1 MLCFYVG
8 IMMGFGIMMIFLVF
22 FFLCLILDICVCGCV
37 CIRASSVCRK
47 WKQAVKQSLGR
58 RQSLSF
64 AGWQMDDDSIARL
77 LHDAYG
83 LKELD
88 MYVSFS
94 PLLLFFFFKFP
105 AVGIHG
111 NLRHNPSYK
120 Y

>member
-8 IMMGFGIMMIFLVF
+8 GVWDYDDFS
-22 FFLCLILDICVCGCV
+22 CILLFMFDFDICVCGYV

-77 LHDAYG
+77 LHHAYG

-88 MYVSFS
+88 MCVSFS
-94 PLLLFFFFKFP
+94 PLLLFFFFIPCSWNSWEFE
-105 AVGIHG
+105 A
-111 NLRHNPSYK
+111 
-120 Y
+120 